1 MVDWYTQAEVSSGV
15 IRISEPHVNELLS
28 ANFWWLRGND
38 RDIVIDA
45 GLGVVA
51 LREAI
56 PGLFERDPMVLLTH
70 AHLDHVGGAAEFGDR
85 AAHPAEAG
93 LLAAGVPASLYGA
106 ELYDKLGIDA
116 AGEPVPELMIDVLPG
131 PGYDPAT
138 YRVEPMTLNRL
149 LDDGDRVDLG
159 GRVLTVLHLPGHTPG
174 SIALLEERTGTLYS
188 GDVVYEGVG
197 GQRDA
202 GVPELVLDRF
212 EIRAGGVSERRG
224 TVSEV
229 VEPDGWESGVSD
241 ELGEAMGDV
250 GRCERLAVG
259 TREHVSGFLPGVS
272 DGESFGALSGACA
285 RSLRIVIWSRATAR
299 RLALLWVAR

>member
-1 MVDWYTQAEVSSGV
+1 MVDWYTQAEADSDV

-38 RDIVIDA
+38 RDMVIDA

-70 AHLDHVGGAAEFGDR
+70 AHLDHVGGAAEFADR
-85 AAHPAEAG
+85 AAHPVEAG

-116 AGEPVPELMIDVLPG
+116 AGEPVPELMIDVLPS
-131 PGYDPAT
+131 PGYDPAA
-138 YRVEPMTLNRL
+138 YRVEPMTLNRM
-149 LDDGDRVDLG
+149 LDDGDRIDLG

-188 GDVVYEGVG
+188 GDIVYDGYLIDNLPNSDVAAYRRSMQFLADLDVSVVHPGHG
-197 GQRDA
+197 HSF
-202 GVPELVLDRF
+202 DRTRLRQLA
-212 EIRAGGVSERRG
+212 EAYLRRKG
-224 TVSEV
+224 
-229 VEPDGWESGVSD
+229 SG
-241 ELGEAMGDV
+241 
-250 GRCERLAVG
+250 
-259 TREHVSGFLPGVS
+259 
-272 DGESFGALSGACA
+272 
-285 RSLRIVIWSRATAR
+285 
-299 RLALLWVAR
+299 